1 MVNFKKV
8 LVNALINVYII
19 YAEEEQ
25 AKKLEKK
32 RYRSLPIGEQR
43 SDRFLTHM
51 MKILLIICG
60 VGKNITIYL
69 SSHS

>member
-32 RYRSLPIGEQR
+32 RYLFPPNWGATIRSIPNPYDEDIANHLR
-43 SDRFLTHM
+43 
-51 MKILLIICG
+51 CW
-60 VGKNITIYL
+60 
-69 SSHS
+69 